1 MSTSGRFVQF
11 IKRYI
16 IHILLLSIVFTS
28 IALCYLQNLESGSNH
43 MKPEYHFFFIG
54 QNSVDPFWKEVQ
66 RGVSDAAEELNVV
79 AEFCAPRFNNP
90 EEELRYLDMAITANV
105 DGIIT
110 HVSSDTR
117 SIELINQAYNK
128 GIPVVTVENDSHNSN
143 RSTFVGTNSFVL
155 GKEAARLMIDA
166 TGGSATIAIIVS
178 GDYELDSTSHNIKI
192 NGFLNAVKGYPEM
205 KVVEVYTSKMGTL
218 SAEEITQAIILNKPE
233 IDAILT
239 FNSMDTLGAA
249 QAIVSHNKVGQI
261 TVIGYGD
268 IESIL
273 HYIKMGIIYG
283 TVMSDPYIMGY
294 ESLKALVDLKKM
306 NAASTFIDTGV
317 KVTTRDHLEEYEIKT
332 HTQ

>member
-43 MKPEYHFFFIG
+43 MQPEYHFFFIG

-117 SIELINQAYNK
+117 SIDLINQAYNK

-306 NAASTFIDTGV
+306 NTASTFIDTGV

>member
-1 MSTSGRFVQF
+1 MCIRDS
-11 IKRYI
+11 
-16 IHILLLSIVFTS
+16 
-28 IALCYLQNLESGSNH
+28 
-43 MKPEYHFFFIG
+43 
-54 QNSVDPFWKEVQ
+54 
-66 RGVSDAAEELNVV
+66 
-79 AEFCAPRFNNP
+79 
-90 EEELRYLDMAITANV
+90 
-105 DGIIT
+105 GIIT

-117 SIELINQAYNK
+117 SIDLINQAYNK

-283 TVMSDPYIMGY
+283 TVMSDPYICLLY
-294 ESLKALVDLKKM
+294 TSRCV
-306 NAASTFIDTGV
+306 
-317 KVTTRDHLEEYEIKT
+317 
-332 HTQ
+332 

>member
-306 NAASTFIDTGV
+306 NTASTFIDTGV

>member
-117 SIELINQAYNK
+117 SIDLINQAYNK

-192 NGFLNAVKGYPEM
+192 NGFLNAVKGYFKNGHFKRRRDYPGH
-205 KVVEVYTSKMGTL
+205 YSQ
-218 SAEEITQAIILNKPE
+218 QA
-233 IDAILT
+233 
-239 FNSMDTLGAA
+239 
-249 QAIVSHNKVGQI
+249 
-261 TVIGYGD
+261 GD
-268 IESIL
+268 RR
-273 HYIKMGIIYG
+273 H
-283 TVMSDPYIMGY
+283 PY
-294 ESLKALVDLKKM
+294 V
-306 NAASTFIDTGV
+306 
-317 KVTTRDHLEEYEIKT
+317 
-332 HTQ
+332 